1 MGFGVSDRSLILI
14 VAVASMLVTVTVAN
28 RDWYYGGGGFNYTTN
43 WPWGPRNLNN
53 TNGPN
58 KIIVGG
64 SDHWRYDFNY
74 SVWAFQ
80 NAPYYV
86 NDVLV
91 FKYDPPSRTPFV
103 HSVYLL
109 PNMRSYLNCDLSRA
123 KLIANTT
130 QGGGEGFEFVLKR
143 WKPYYF
149 ACGERNGL
157 HCNQG
162 KMKFFVMPMLR
173 RWHY

>member
-28 RDWYYGGGGFNYTTN
+28 RDWYYGGGFNYTTN